1 MYKHST
7 YIQFLQNYITKQ
19 KWTANALQVM
29 TVITAEDGVAG
40 FLHED
45 VIMVIKYC
53 SNRRSLCSSQRLF
66 NGFHP
71 TATKGLV
78 KSHQKLS
85 QLFEISSHTQLEVKY
100 WNVLGE
106 QGRCTGLLHTRV
118 CWHQDYQISIVHLP
132 LSVSFWLCIKVV
144 HSHITTWRNSLKVK
158 LFLLGLPLA
167 QFISC
172 QVHNPIRSGVTHFAV
187 VE

>member
-85 QLFEISSHTQLEVKY
+85 QLFEISSHTQLVVKCNGMECARWAGQVY
-100 WNVLGE
+100 WITAHTCVLTSRLSDFNSTLTAVCLLLTLHKSCTLSYHDLEE
-106 QGRCTGLLHTRV
+106 QPESKTFSPWSSPGT
-118 CWHQDYQISIVHLP
+118 VHI
-132 LSVSFWLCIKVV
+132 LSS
-144 HSHITTWRNSLKVK
+144 S
-158 LFLLGLPLA
+158 
-167 QFISC
+167 
-172 QVHNPIRSGVTHFAV
+172 
-187 VE
+187 